1 MIHIHLHY
9 KNMNIVC
16 LYRYRDIQGIHLPCS
31 LTYTKQTGKNTKNRK
46 NVSMAMNHIG
56 DKINADRK
64 NKEEEK

>member
-31 LTYTKQTGKNTKNRK
+31 LTYTKQTGKNTKKHRK
-46 NVSMAMNHIG
+46 NHKKS
-56 DKINADRK
+56 RK
-64 NKEEEK
+64 EDIFVEIA

>member
-31 LTYTKQTGKNTKNRK
+31 LTYTKQIGKNTKISTK
-46 NVSMAMNHIG
+46 
-56 DKINADRK
+56 KQLK
-64 NKEEEK
+64 LLFLENKLYLSNK